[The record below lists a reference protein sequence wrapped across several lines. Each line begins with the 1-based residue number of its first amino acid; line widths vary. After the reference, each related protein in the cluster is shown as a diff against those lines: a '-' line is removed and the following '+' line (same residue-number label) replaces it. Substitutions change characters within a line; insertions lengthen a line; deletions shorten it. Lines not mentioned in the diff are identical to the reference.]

1 MSSLDAEKLLHW
13 GDLSADFFADVILEG
28 TDHPVIRESNLQKGD
43 DTLELRLGVAAVA
56 KEGRTYA

>member
-43 DTLELRLGVAAVA
+43 DTLELRLGF
-56 KEGRTYA
+56 EN